1 MKMRKIE
8 QLMKDAIAN
17 KQDFKLDNTAVYFNE
32 RTNQSLVRLHN
43 NLIAV
48 IHHGEFKEVEVNES
62 MFKEYPTRTTS
73 SRLRALGVP
82 ASLKNG
88 LALLNG
94 VTL

>member
-1 MKMRKIE
+1 MKE
-8 QLMKDAIAN
+8 AITN

-32 RTNQSLVRLHN
+32 HTNQSLVRLHN

-48 IHHGEFKEVEVNES
+48 IHHGEFKTVEVNES
-62 MFKEYPTRTTS
+62 MFAEYPTRTTR

-82 ASLKNG
+82 ASIKNG
-88 LALLNG
+88 LAVLNG

>member
-1 MKMRKIE
+1 MRKIE
-8 QLMKDAIAN
+8 QLMREAIDK
-17 KQDFKLDNTAVYFNE
+17 KQDFKLGNTAVYFNE
-32 RTNQSLVRLHN
+32 HTNQSLVRLHN

-62 MFKEYPTRTTS
+62 MFAEYPTRTTR

-82 ASLKNG
+82 ASIKNG
-88 LALLNG
+88 LAVLNG